1 MKKMVS
7 RLLALALMGSL
18 VLSGCGSADVGTSN
32 NATDTNSEK
41 AESETGT
48 ETETGEESSANE
60 IKDLVIPRLST
71 RELQTF
77 NVLYSQMASDFENL
91 CNLVDPLLEL
101 DPHGELAPCIAEEW
115 GTEDGGKTWTFNLRD
130 NSKWVDVNGEEK
142 ANVTAWDVAT
152 GLEWVLNFHKNDSAN
167 TSMPIEMI
175 EGASEYYEYTK
186 TLSKEEA
193 YALTAGEGSKFMEMV
208 GVEIPDDYTLI
219 YHCIEPKPYFD
230 TVATYACLYPM
241 SQAMVD
247 ELGVDGVRGM
257 NNENMWYNGCY
268 TMTTYVQ
275 NNEKIFTK
283 NPTYWDEDAQLFDT
297 VTVKMVESNDVA
309 FQLYQSGE
317 LDYVDLT
324 ESNLKTISGNANN
337 EFYDYLVEKPVDKYS
352 YQIHFNYSKNK
363 EDGTP
368 DTNWNTAIANENFRK
383 AIYYGLDLTD
393 YYKRVN
399 AVNPMNC
406 ENNFYTMKGLIYTSD
421 GTDYTEL
428 VRQEMGLPENNGE
441 TMIRLD
447 AEKAEEYKQAAIEEL
462 TALGVTFPVGLDY
475 YIASA
480 NQVSLDSANVFKQ
493 TVSSS
498 LGDDFIVVN
507 IKTYISSATTEVYT
521 PKLHS
526 ISTNG
531 WGADYGDPQNYLGQ
545 ETYGYDNAYYSTSQS
560 KINDVEETEATKDLL
575 DTYKEFTRLVEEADA
590 ITDDLDARYQA
601 YAVAEAYMLDHAL
614 VIPFYYN
621 PTWCLTKVDPYSK
634 MNAMFG
640 SQNEKMKNWKTNANG
655 FTTEEIKASEEAHN
669 SATSK

>member
-1 MKKMVS
+1 MKKTVS
-7 RLLALALMGSL
+7 KLFALLLASSV
-18 VLSGCGSADVGTSN
+18 VLSGCNSSTGETSGEKTDGESTTAQNEQTEGEQDAQSSAD
-32 NATDTNSEK
+32 
-41 AESETGT
+41 
-48 ETETGEESSANE
+48 E
-60 IKDLVIPRLST
+60 ITDLVIPKVAT
-71 RELQTF
+71 RELETF
-77 NVLYSQMASDFENL
+77 NILHSQLASDFENL
-91 CNLVDPLLEL
+91 CNLTEPLLEV
-101 DPHGELAPCIAEEW
+101 DTYGELSPALAEEW
-115 GTEDGGKTWTFNLRD
+115 GTEDGGLTWTFKLREGV
-130 NSKWVDVNGEEK
+130 KWVDVNAQEK
-142 ANVTAWDVAT
+142 ADCVSQDFAT
-152 GLEWVLNFHKNDSAN
+152 SLEWVLNFHKNDSAN
-167 TSMPIEMI
+167 TSMPLEMI
-175 EGASEYYEYTK
+175 QGAEEYYEYTK
-186 TLSKEEA
+186 TLSAEEA
-193 YALTAGEGSKFMEMV
+193 QALTAGEGSKFREMV
-208 GVEIPDDYTLI
+208 GIETPDDYTVV
-219 YHCIEPKPYFD
+219 YHCTIPKPYFD
-230 TVATYACLYPM
+230 TVATYACLYPV

-247 ELGVDGVRGM
+247 ELGVKGVQEM
-257 NNENMWYNGCY
+257 NNETMWYNGCY
-268 TMTTYVQ
+268 TMTSYVQ
-275 NNEKIFTK
+275 GNEKVFTK
-283 NPTYWDEDAQLFDT
+283 NPTYWDTECSLFNT
-297 VTVKMVESNDVA
+297 VTIKMVESNDVA
-309 FQLYQSGE
+309 FQLYQTGE
-317 LDYVDLT
+317 VDYVDLT

-352 YQIHFNYSKNK
+352 YQIHINYSKNK

-480 NQVSLDSANVFKQ
+480 NQVSLDRANVFKQ

-640 SQNEKMKNWKTNANG
+640 SQNEKMKNWKTNASG

>member
-1 MKKMVS
+1 MKKTIS
-7 RLLALALMGSL
+7 RGLALLLASML
-18 VLSGCGSADVGTSN
+18 VLSGCGSTGTTNETSN
-32 NATDTNSEK
+32 EPNGEGETTGQEQ
-41 AESETGT
+41 AEST
-48 ETETGEESSANE
+48 ETASSENE
-60 IKDLVIPRLST
+60 IKDLVISQLGVN
-71 RELQTF
+71 EMETF
-77 NVLYSQMASDFENL
+77 NILGSQSQKEFDVL
-91 CNLVDPLLEL
+91 CNAVDGLLEA
-101 DPHGELAPCIAEEW
+101 DAHGKLVPGIAKEW
-115 GTEDGGKTWTFNLRD
+115 GTEDGGLTWTFKLREGV
-130 NSKWVDVNGEEK
+130 KWVDMNAQEK
-142 ANVTAWDVAT
+142 ADCTAQDFAT
-152 GLEWVLNFHKNDSAN
+152 GLEWVLNFHKNNSVN

-186 TLSKEEA
+186 TLTEEEGK
-193 YALTAGEGSKFMEMV
+193 ALTAGEGSKFLEMV
-208 GVEIPDDYTLI
+208 GMEIPDDYTVI
-219 YHCIEPKPYFD
+219 YHCTDPKPYFD
-230 TVATYACLYPM
+230 SVATYACLFPM

-247 ELGVDGVRGM
+247 ELGGADGVRAM
-257 NNENMWYNGCY
+257 DNTTMWYNGPY

-275 NNEKIFTK
+275 NNEKVFTK
-283 NPTYWDEDAQLFDT
+283 NPTYWDTECKLFDT
-297 VTVKMVESNDVA
+297 VTTKMVESNDVA

-560 KINDVEETEATKDLL
+560 KINDVEETEATKALI
-575 DTYKEFTRLVEEADA
+575 DTYKEFTTLVNEANA

-669 SATSK
+669 SATNK

>member
-1 MKKMVS
+1 M
-7 RLLALALMGSL
+7 
-18 VLSGCGSADVGTSN
+18 
-32 NATDTNSEK
+32 
-41 AESETGT
+41 
-48 ETETGEESSANE
+48 
-60 IKDLVIPRLST
+60 
-71 RELQTF
+71 
-77 NVLYSQMASDFENL
+77 
-91 CNLVDPLLEL
+91 PL
-101 DPHGELAPCIAEEW
+101 
-115 GTEDGGKTWTFNLRD
+115 
-130 NSKWVDVNGEEK
+130 
-142 ANVTAWDVAT
+142 
-152 GLEWVLNFHKNDSAN
+152 
-167 TSMPIEMI
+167 EMI
-175 EGASEYYEYTK
+175 QGAEEYYEYTK
-186 TLSKEEA
+186 TLSGEEA
-193 YALTAGEGSKFMEMV
+193 QALTAGEGSKFREMV
-208 GVEIPDDYTLI
+208 GIETPDDYTVV
-219 YHCIEPKPYFD
+219 YHCTTPKPYFD
-230 TVATYACLYPM
+230 TVATYACLYPV

-247 ELGVDGVRGM
+247 ELGVKGVQEM
-257 NNENMWYNGCY
+257 NNETMWYNGCY
-268 TMTTYVQ
+268 TMTSYVQ
-275 NNEKIFTK
+275 GNEKVFTK
-283 NPTYWDEDAQLFDT
+283 NPTYWDTECSLFNT
-297 VTVKMVESNDVA
+297 VTIKMVESNDVA
-309 FQLYQSGE
+309 FQLYQTGE
-317 LDYVDLT
+317 VDYVDLT

>member
-1 MKKMVS
+1 M
-7 RLLALALMGSL
+7 
-18 VLSGCGSADVGTSN
+18 VGTFLEPSRGRRLKPIHSIPYSVAQPLERGSN
-32 NATDTNSEK
+32 NYYSIIQ
-41 AESETGT
+41 
-48 ETETGEESSANE
+48 GE
-60 IKDLVIPRLST
+60 V
-71 RELQTF
+71 
-77 NVLYSQMASDFENL
+77 
-91 CNLVDPLLEL
+91 
-101 DPHGELAPCIAEEW
+101 
-115 GTEDGGKTWTFNLRD
+115 
-130 NSKWVDVNGEEK
+130 
-142 ANVTAWDVAT
+142 
-152 GLEWVLNFHKNDSAN
+152 
-167 TSMPIEMI
+167 
-175 EGASEYYEYTK
+175 
-186 TLSKEEA
+186 
-193 YALTAGEGSKFMEMV
+193 
-208 GVEIPDDYTLI
+208 
-219 YHCIEPKPYFD
+219 
-230 TVATYACLYPM
+230 
-241 SQAMVD
+241 
-247 ELGVDGVRGM
+247 
-257 NNENMWYNGCY
+257 
-268 TMTTYVQ
+268 
-275 NNEKIFTK
+275 
-283 NPTYWDEDAQLFDT
+283 
-297 VTVKMVESNDVA
+297 
-309 FQLYQSGE
+309 
-317 LDYVDLT
+317 DYVDLT

-669 SATSK
+669 SATNK

>member
-1 MKKMVS
+1 MKKTVS
-7 RLLALALMGSL
+7 KLFALLLASSV
-18 VLSGCGSADVGTSN
+18 VLSGCNSSTGETSGEKTDSESTTAQNEQTEGEQDAQSSAD
-32 NATDTNSEK
+32 
-41 AESETGT
+41 
-48 ETETGEESSANE
+48 E
-60 IKDLVIPRLST
+60 ITDLVIPKVAT
-71 RELQTF
+71 RELETF
-77 NVLYSQMASDFENL
+77 NILHSQLASDFENL
-91 CNLVDPLLEL
+91 CNLTEPLLEV
-101 DPHGELAPCIAEEW
+101 DTYGELSPALAEEW
-115 GTEDGGKTWTFNLRD
+115 GTEDGGLTWTFKLREGV
-130 NSKWVDVNGEEK
+130 KWVDMNAQEK
-142 ANVTAWDVAT
+142 ADCVSQDFAT
-152 GLEWVLNFHKNDSAN
+152 SLEWVLNFHKNDSAN
-167 TSMPIEMI
+167 TSMPLEMI
-175 EGASEYYEYTK
+175 QGAEEYYEYTK
-186 TLSKEEA
+186 TLSAEEA
-193 YALTAGEGSKFMEMV
+193 QALTAGEGSKFREMV
-208 GVEIPDDYTLI
+208 GIETPDDYTVV
-219 YHCIEPKPYFD
+219 YHCTTPKPYFD

-247 ELGVDGVRGM
+247 ELGVKGVQEM
-257 NNENMWYNGCY
+257 NNETMWYNGCY
-268 TMTTYVQ
+268 TMTSYVQ
-275 NNEKIFTK
+275 GNEKVFTK
-283 NPTYWDEDAQLFDT
+283 NPTYWDTECSLFNT
-297 VTVKMVESNDVA
+297 VTIKMVESNDVA
-309 FQLYQSGE
+309 FQLYQTGE
-317 LDYVDLT
+317 VDYVDLT

>member
-1 MKKMVS
+1 MKKTVS
-7 RLLALALMGSL
+7 KLFALLLASSV
-18 VLSGCGSADVGTSN
+18 VLSGCNSSTGETSGEKTDGESTTAQNEQTEGEQDAQSSAD
-32 NATDTNSEK
+32 
-41 AESETGT
+41 
-48 ETETGEESSANE
+48 E
-60 IKDLVIPRLST
+60 ITDLVIPKVAT
-71 RELQTF
+71 RELETF
-77 NVLYSQMASDFENL
+77 NILHSQLASDFENL
-91 CNLVDPLLEL
+91 CNLTEPLLEV
-101 DPHGELAPCIAEEW
+101 DTYGELSPALAEEW
-115 GTEDGGKTWTFNLRD
+115 GTEDGGLTWTFKLREGV
-130 NSKWVDVNGEEK
+130 KWVDMNAQEK
-142 ANVTAWDVAT
+142 ADCVSQDFAT
-152 GLEWVLNFHKNDSAN
+152 SLEWVLNFHKNDSAN
-167 TSMPIEMI
+167 TSMPLEMI
-175 EGASEYYEYTK
+175 QGAEEYYEYTK
-186 TLSKEEA
+186 TLSAEEA
-193 YALTAGEGSKFMEMV
+193 QALTAGEGSKFREMV
-208 GVEIPDDYTLI
+208 GIETPDDYTVV
-219 YHCIEPKPYFD
+219 YHCTTPKPYFD

-247 ELGVDGVRGM
+247 ELGVKGVQEM
-257 NNENMWYNGCY
+257 NNETMWYNGCY
-268 TMTTYVQ
+268 TMTSYVQ
-275 NNEKIFTK
+275 GNEKVFTK
-283 NPTYWDEDAQLFDT
+283 NPTYWDTECSLFNT
-297 VTVKMVESNDVA
+297 VTIKMAESNDVA
-309 FQLYQSGE
+309 FQLYQTGE
-317 LDYVDLT
+317 VDYVDLT

-480 NQVSLDSANVFKQ
+480 NQVSLDNANVFKQ

>member
-1 MKKMVS
+1 MKKTVS
-7 RLLALALMGSL
+7 ELFALLLASSV
-18 VLSGCGSADVGTSN
+18 VLSGCNSSTGETSGEKTDGESTTAQNEQTESEQDAQSSAD
-32 NATDTNSEK
+32 
-41 AESETGT
+41 
-48 ETETGEESSANE
+48 E
-60 IKDLVIPRLST
+60 ITDLVIPKVAT
-71 RELQTF
+71 RELETF
-77 NVLYSQMASDFENL
+77 NILHSQLASDFENL
-91 CNLVDPLLEL
+91 CNLTEPLLEV
-101 DPHGELAPCIAEEW
+101 DTYGELSPALAEEW
-115 GTEDGGKTWTFNLRD
+115 GTEDGGLTWTFKLREGV
-130 NSKWVDVNGEEK
+130 KWVDVNAQEK
-142 ANVTAWDVAT
+142 ADCVSQDFAT
-152 GLEWVLNFHKNDSAN
+152 SLEWVLNFHKNDSAN
-167 TSMPIEMI
+167 TSMPLEMI
-175 EGASEYYEYTK
+175 QGAEEYYEYTK
-186 TLSKEEA
+186 TLSAEEA
-193 YALTAGEGSKFMEMV
+193 QALTAGEGSKFREMV
-208 GVEIPDDYTLI
+208 GIETPDDYTVV
-219 YHCIEPKPYFD
+219 YHCTTPKPYFD
-230 TVATYACLYPM
+230 TVATYACLYPV

-247 ELGVDGVRGM
+247 ELGVKGVQEM
-257 NNENMWYNGCY
+257 NNETMWYNGCY
-268 TMTTYVQ
+268 TMTSYVQ
-275 NNEKIFTK
+275 GNEKVFTK
-283 NPTYWDEDAQLFDT
+283 NPTYWDTECSLFNT
-297 VTVKMVESNDVA
+297 VTIKMVESNDVA
-309 FQLYQSGE
+309 FQLYQTGE
-317 LDYVDLT
+317 VDYVDLT

-493 TVSSS
+493 IVSSS